1 MFAQSVKLISLR
13 KMATGR
19 AYLLVVPTLL
29 FYLKFTNG
37 EVLSPPY
44 FNLAQERLIYASS
57 TCGVDGPERY
67 CRLTGASSE
76 NGFADPEREII
87 QGQYCDVCNPSY
99 PEKRHPPQYAID
111 GTERWWQS
119 PPLSRGMAY
128 NQVNLTIDLGQEFHV
143 AYVFIKMANS
153 PRPGVWALERS
164 TDFGRSWKPWQ
175 YFADTPSD
183 CMKFFGVQADRDI
196 YADDAVICS
205 TEFSKIVPLE
215 NGEIVVSL
223 VNNRP
228 SAKNFTYASNLQQ
241 WTKATNVRLK
251 LLRTKTLLGHLMA
264 VARQD
269 PTVTRRY
276 FYSIKD
282 ISIGGRCVCNG
293 HANTCDRSDSDN
305 PNLLVCSCKHNT
317 CGNQCETCC
326 PGFVQKKWKQARAD
340 KIFMC
345 EPCECYG
352 HATECLYDEE
362 VDRLGLSVDMYGN
375 YQGGGVCQ
383 NCQHNTYG
391 VNCDKCVAGY
401 YRPYGV
407 LKNDT
412 NACRPC
418 ECDLNVSTGEC
429 EEGSGRCLCRKE
441 YTGLYCDSCA
451 PGYEGYPTCVPCQ
464 CHMNGTDGEIC
475 SLEGGQPCPCKEN
488 FVGNR
493 CDMCASGYYNFPEC
507 TPCACETATGGSV
520 DNNCDVETGQCPC
533 QLNFAGKE
541 CNQCAHGY
549 YNYPA
554 CTLCDCDSSG
564 TSEEICNK
572 TTGQCLCKE
581 NFMFPRCDRCAPGY
595 YNYPMCQECQC
606 AEPGSIEKV
615 CREDGQCPCK
625 PNFGGRTCGRCHPGF
640 YRYPDCA
647 SCNCD
652 RYGSYGETCEQLS
665 GQCDCRLTFD
675 GLSCSK
681 CKEGFYNYPMCE
693 ECNCNPAGAKEIPGY
708 PLGGCGEVI
717 KGQLCECKERVMGRI
732 CDQCMPGYFKLDRN
746 NPLGCEECSCYA
758 PGTVAGLNMCH
769 ASSGQCTCKLD
780 VVGRRC
786 DTCASGFYGLS
797 EANPFGCTECDCD
810 SGGSINLR
818 CEQRT
823 GQCPCKPRVGG
834 RRCDVPER
842 NHFYPTL
849 QQFKYEIE
857 DGHTPEGS
865 RIRYGFDETFFP
877 NFSWRGY
884 AILTAIQPEVEMD
897 IEIKKPSLY
906 RLIYRYVNVNNN
918 VLRGQVMLKPH
929 NPTDVTQSSEVFFQV
944 TTEPMFVTVGSGR
957 DYEFVLNPGRWTV
970 SISSPDILLLDYMVL
985 VPDAYYEATVLQ
997 EKVTRPCKIP
1007 GDQGPCVSYGYPDL
1021 ETFPTVIG
1029 GSGFV
1034 IDRNGSRIPTQV
1046 FPNQIILDELG
1057 IPTLA
1062 QLDNSQRE
1070 LNLNL
1075 QVPRPG
1081 DYVLV
1086 FNYFALSNRSQELDV
1101 EANVDGQTTLGTVL
1115 LYSCK
1120 YSVLCRQVMKNI
1132 DDMPSVITIN
1142 DTINIRVTGDQ
1153 DVDVAIGSVV
1163 AIPYDEWSL
1172 GFIRPSIIC
1181 IRINGICVVSGYTIP
1196 SSGLRIDF
1204 EDPPN
1209 SNLIA
1214 TVVPNHITEKGL
1226 IELNNIHRVVELT
1239 GNIRTPGQYVVLV
1252 HFYMPSEAG
1261 ADLPVTLFTEG
1272 FPPIT
1277 GTFKPRFCPSVY
1289 GCRSQIVFDGTVRN
1303 VISLQPGNFT
1313 IRFNNTM
1320 GRNMLLDYLM
1330 VIPVQQ
1336 FSPSDLN
1343 PQPIDNSAHFLK
1355 WCVGPGFVLVNDTE
1369 FCQSGV
1375 YTLTTDFNN
1384 GGLACGCDTD
1394 GSLSFECSNFGGQC
1408 QCRDN
1413 VIGQKCTQCREGYY
1427 GFPRCKPCNCPYGM
1441 CSPLSGECMCPPRV
1455 TGERCNTCVSATY
1468 GFDPLVGCTD
1478 CKCNAEGVLNR
1489 DMNCDQTTGQ
1499 CTCKDNVGGR
1509 KCDYCLAGFYSFPYC
1524 SPCSN
1529 CDSQGT
1535 QEEICDASSGA
1546 CLCKENVA
1554 APDCDVCEPGSFNLD
1569 PRNPKGCTKCFC
1581 FGTTARCYSSDLV
1594 WGTHKDMLGWAV
1606 TNTVE
1611 GSLRKSETIIAVL
1624 ESDTK
1629 IVDPDQAMY
1638 WIASASY
1645 LGDQVK
1651 SYGGK
1656 LRFEVYS
1663 VVPRGNETSLPSG
1676 PDIILQGGNMTLDH
1690 RYQSKPEPTTMYPVE
1705 ITLNEYNFVR
1715 AEDGLP
1721 VSRETFMMILV
1732 DITAI
1737 HIRANYF
1744 SPTTEVR
1751 LMNVELEQA
1760 VERQDEGTTVNN
1772 EDGAGSWFGNWFGGE
1787 ERTTPAPLP
1796 TALSVE
1802 QCQCP
1807 MGYIG
1812 SSCQDCAAGYYRS
1825 SKSPYRGV
1833 CIPCSCNGHA
1843 DSCDTETGE
1852 CLNCR
1857 DNTMGKHC
1865 EECLPGYYGDALTGV
1880 CQICSCPLPIE
1891 SNNFASGCNVYEGTV
1906 YSCDCLPGYTG
1917 SRCEQCAPGYYGDPT
1932 QEGEVCRP
1940 CQCSGNIDMSDPEA
1954 CSLSTGECLKCLN
1967 NTMGPGCAYC
1977 EDWYHGDAVT
1987 LKNCQACTCD
1997 QCGSVSCDRDLGS
2010 CQCQP
2015 NVEGLNC
2022 DRCKPNTY
2030 GFDSCAGCQ
2039 DCNCGLASVSTQCDS
2054 ITGQC
2059 TCMPGTEGNYC
2070 DQCSEGFWNY
2080 TAAGCQVCE
2089 CEEDGAITCDRVTG
2103 RCQCLPGVTGDRC
2116 DRCLPRYILVPN
2128 KGCQACDSCVH
2139 ILLDDVEALQRST
2152 TNLSITL
2159 ESVSVGMSAN
2169 NRLEEINQA
2178 AINLGPEV
2186 DALLAGPQDISL
2198 EPLSK
2203 ELSEVQTLADD
2214 GKLQSDR
2221 LKTRGQFLTDESK
2234 DLLTAADNI
2243 EAKTAE
2249 VKRETD
2255 EVVQYAENILKQI
2268 YEGIKITNI
2277 DTAIQDSR
2285 RVLDQIK
2292 SANFSGNA
2300 EECTTEEALAKE
2312 LLAQMSFWFA
2322 SGQSNSTRET
2332 LKEAEDIIMRLYD
2345 LQSNARNS
2353 DRGAD
2358 SAQDLVKDLNQQIM
2372 SILKVRLG
2380 TLEMSEKDIQMLHSM
2395 SENLLMDA
2403 QNALGV
2409 SRDAAFEA
2417 ETRASQIDAAVGRMR
2432 DFVGNLTSGLEEAII
2447 KVNESQ
2453 ERAQSLS
2460 EQAQFLENIYTDT
2473 RETSANALNAASA
2486 FQGIVDAIDD
2496 ANNASRVALEAAEKA
2511 QGKSNGVGESSQ
2523 ISKGGST
2530 ALLESARARL
2540 DKTEVELSERLREA
2554 KLSTDDVETM
2564 NDEINRGMNDLKFQI
2579 QELGRYEFEN
2589 RTRDAGIRA
2598 TAAGQRALD
2607 AQEKVG
2613 TILAK
2618 LPEDKNKIDRLANT
2632 VAKTDKNIADATS
2645 QGDFVRDNLPEVITQ
2660 INLLGQRREAVEALR
2675 DGVYTN
2681 LSRLREQIE
2690 LARDAANRIR
2700 VGLEFVGNTTATL
2713 RNPANIES
2721 AGSYSTL
2728 SMYVQT
2734 RQKRALLGY
2743 IGADLMPN
2751 RLTPDYMSLE
2761 LRDGRPVLRYDLG
2774 SGPAEIVSTKDISDG
2789 NWYLIKAKRIGKS
2802 GELVVEGDGDIYQ
2815 VTGESSGTFTVLE
2828 LNPQTTKFY
2837 VGGVPSDVRL
2847 PSPVDSTYY
2856 NGAMEEV
2863 MFDGKPLGLWNFV
2876 AGENNFKGAIERDVM
2891 KSVVSSGFRFNGK
2904 GYVRLSASKVNFKP
2918 AKESIII
2925 LRFKTYAENGL
2936 ILFMGKN
2943 RDFMSLEM
2951 KEGRVFFQ
2959 YDLGGMPATLVAPGT
2974 YNDGEWHKI
2983 QAQRQGR
2990 IGVLT
2995 VDDGETIKAESPG
3008 TMTELSYTDDI
3019 FIGGYNRL
3027 FVPVGIVESRGFDG
3041 CVQDLQFDINKWDL
3055 NKNEAAKGVV
3065 RGCPEQI
3072 LRTATFDQER
3082 RGFISK
3088 ELAASV
3094 GTNFDVTFRIKTLSN
3109 ASMILYTSNNDQTS
3123 GFSVAILR
3131 GRLVVTSDPGGAPTV
3146 LESTVNTYNDG
3157 NWHYVS
3163 IMKMGEKLMMNID
3176 DQEMVNKMGR
3186 SGADVFTERPLYI
3199 GGTDFTMSDRLVAS
3213 TARFSGCMSDFTI
3226 NGDFLNFATIPRQN
3240 VRDVSFSEC
3249 PIEDTETSV
3258 IPTTVLPTFPTDT
3271 EESTMEVTVAPEE
3284 KCRLPS
3290 NVDVESISPGD
3301 EEGFKFGDTLTSRHE
3316 YLDWKSLRVKANIE
3330 IEFKTTSSGG
3340 IMLYATDRRKTDF
3353 ISLIMKDGHLVFSFD
3368 CGSGA
3373 LNLETDQKYNDGK
3386 WHTVEFGRNQ
3396 KTGKI
3401 SVDGGTAKVGTSPGP
3416 TQSLNLRDP
3425 FFVGGINPDLSS
3437 YDKVKK
3443 HLQGVL
3449 GSFEGCMRNMKQNYE
3464 SFGQPNA
3471 TQKVSSCVAN
3481 LERGTFFNDQGGY
3494 ITLYDKYYVG
3504 LDFAF
3509 NLDIRP
3515 RNLSGVILAIYDPA
3529 ENGDYIFLQLVDGKV
3544 VATADNGQGEVK
3556 TEYIPREEN
3565 ALCDGKWHSISVNKA
3580 KNVLLL
3586 TVDGNNAPAGT
3597 GAVGSSE
3604 INTNDPMYIG
3614 GVPDFT
3620 RTGVLT
3626 DRNFSGCIR
3635 NFEIRRGKGELYKAQ
3650 YLSSGD
3656 VTGDVTLNKCPRN

>member
-1 MFAQSVKLISLR
+1 
-13 KMATGR
+13 MAAR
-19 AYLLVVPTLL
+19 RSYLLAVPILI
-29 FYLKFTNG
+29 FYLKFSNG
-37 EVLSPPY
+37 EVLTPPY
-44 FNLAQERLIYASS
+44 FNLAQERRIYASS
-57 TCGVDGPERY
+57 TCGVDVIGPELY

-76 NGFADPEREII
+76 NGFGDPFREII
-87 QGQYCDVCNPSY
+87 QGQYCDNCDPS
-99 PEKRHPPQYAID
+99 EHPPQYAID

-119 PPLSRGMAY
+119 PPLSRGMEY

-153 PRPGVWALERS
+153 PRPGVWSLERS
-164 TDFGRSWKPWQ
+164 TDFGQSWKPWQ

-183 CMKFFGVQADRDI
+183 CMKFFGVAADRDI

-228 SAKNFTYASNLQQ
+228 SAQNFTYANTLQQ

-293 HANTCDRSDSDN
+293 HANTCDRSDSNN
-305 PNLLVCSCKHNT
+305 PNLLVCTCQHNT

-326 PGFVQKKWKQARAD
+326 PGFVQKKWRPARAD

-352 HATECLYDEE
+352 HSTQCIYDEE
-362 VDRLGLSVDMYGN
+362 VDRMGLSVDMYGN
-375 YQGGGVCQ
+375 YAGGGVCQ
-383 NCQHNTYG
+383 NCQHNTFG
-391 VNCDKCVAGY
+391 INCDKCVAGY
-401 YRPYGV
+401 FRPYGV
-407 LKNDT
+407 AKNDT

-418 ECDLNVSTGEC
+418 VCDLNVSTGEC
-429 EEGSGRCLCRKE
+429 EEGSGRCLCRPA
-441 YTGLYCDSCA
+441 YTGLDCDRCA

-464 CHMNGTDGEIC
+464 CHMNGTEGAIC
-475 SLEGGQPCPCKEN
+475 SLDGLPCPCKEN
-488 FVGNR
+488 YVGNR

-507 TPCACETATGGSV
+507 TPCQCETSNGGAS

-533 QLNFAGKE
+533 QPNFAGKE

-549 YNYPA
+549 FKYPA
-554 CTLCDCDSSG
+554 CTLCECDPSG
-564 TSEEICNK
+564 TSEEVCNK
-572 TTGQCLCKE
+572 ETGQCLCKE
-581 NFMFPRCDRCAPGY
+581 NFMFPQCDRCALGY
-595 YNYPMCQECQC
+595 YNYPTCQECQC

-615 CREDGQCPCK
+615 CREDGQCPCR
-625 PNFGGRTCGRCHPGF
+625 PNFGGRTCSRCHPGY
-640 YRYPDCA
+640 YRYPDCS

-665 GQCDCRLTFD
+665 GQCECRPTFD
-675 GLSCSK
+675 GLGCNK
-681 CKEGFYNYPMCE
+681 CKDGFYNYPMCE

-732 CDQCMPGYFKLDRN
+732 CDQCMPGYYNLDRN
-746 NPLGCEECSCYA
+746 NPLGCEECSCYS
-758 PGTVAGLNMCH
+758 PGTVSGLNMCH
-769 ASSGQCTCKLD
+769 AQTGQCTCKLD

-834 RRCDVPER
+834 RRCDVPTR

-857 DGHTPEGS
+857 DGRTPEGS
-865 RIRYGFDETFFP
+865 RIRYGFDDTFFP

-918 VLRGQVMLKPH
+918 VLRGQVMLKPQ
-929 NPTDVTQSSEVFFQV
+929 NPTDVTQNSEVFFQV

-957 DYEFVLNPGRWTV
+957 DYEFVLNPGRWKV

-997 EKVTRPCKIP
+997 EKVTRPCRIP
-1007 GDQGPCVSYGYPDL
+1007 GDQGPCVLYEYPDL
-1021 ETFPTVIG
+1021 EKSPTVIG
-1029 GSGFV
+1029 GSGYV
-1034 IDRNGSRIPTQV
+1034 IDRNGTQTPTQL

-1062 QLDNSQRE
+1062 QLDKSQRE

-1075 QVPRPG
+1075 RVPRPG

-1086 FNYFALSNRSQELDV
+1086 FNYFAMSNRTQELDV
-1101 EANVDGQTTLGTVL
+1101 EADVDGKISTGTVL
-1115 LYSCK
+1115 LYNCQ

-1142 DTINIRVTGDQ
+1142 DTVQIRVSGEE

-1172 GFIRPSIIC
+1172 GYIRPSIIC

-1204 EDPPN
+1204 EEPPN

-1214 TVVPNHITEKGL
+1214 TVLPNHIRETGL
-1226 IELNNIHRVVELT
+1226 IQLNSTNRWVELSGT
-1239 GNIRTPGQYVVLV
+1239 IKNPGQYVMLV
-1252 HFYMPSEAG
+1252 HFYMPTEAG
-1261 ADLPVTLFTEG
+1261 ADLPVTLHTDG

-1277 GTFKPRFCPSVY
+1277 GTFKPRFCPGVS

-1303 VISLQPGNFT
+1303 VVSLQPGNFT
-1313 IRFNNTM
+1313 IMFNNSM
-1320 GRNMLLDYLM
+1320 GRDILLDYLM
-1330 VIPVQQ
+1330 VIPIQQ
-1336 FSPSDLN
+1336 FSQSDLN
-1343 PQPIDNSAHFLK
+1343 PQPIDNSAHFLQ

-1369 FCQSGV
+1369 FCRSGV

-1441 CSPLSGECMCPPRV
+1441 CNPTTGECMCPPRV

-1478 CKCNAEGVLNR
+1478 CRCNAEGVLDR

-1509 KCDYCLAGFYSFPYC
+1509 KCDYCLAGYHSFPYC
-1524 SPCSN
+1524 VQCSN
-1529 CDSQGT
+1529 CDDRGT
-1535 QEEICDASSGA
+1535 QEQICSADTGA

-1554 APDCDVCEPGSFNLD
+1554 APDCDRCESGSFDLD
-1569 PRNPKGCTKCFC
+1569 PMNPKGCTKCFC
-1581 FGTTARCYSSDLV
+1581 FGTTTRCTSSSLV
-1594 WGTHKDMLGWAV
+1594 WAKHRDMLGWSV
-1606 TNTVE
+1606 SNTLE
-1611 GSLRKSETIIAVL
+1611 GSLRESETIIAVL
-1624 ESDTK
+1624 ESDNK
-1629 IVDPDQAMY
+1629 IVDPDQPMY
-1638 WIASASY
+1638 WIAADSY

-1656 LRFEVYS
+1656 LKFEVYA
-1663 VVPRGNETSLPSG
+1663 VVPRENGTRELPAG
-1676 PDIILQGGNMTLDH
+1676 PDVILKGGNMTLH
-1690 RYQSKPEPTTMYPVE
+1690 YRYQTTPEPSTTYPVE

-1715 AEDGLP
+1715 AEDGLR
-1721 VSRETFMMILV
+1721 VSREAFMMVLV

-1744 SPTTEVR
+1744 TPTTEAR
-1751 LMNVELEQA
+1751 LMEVELDQA
-1760 VERQDEGTTVNN
+1760 TDRQLYTTTVDTNG
-1772 EDGAGSWFGNWFGGE
+1772 DGGWFGGWFGGGE
-1787 ERTTPAPLP
+1787 EPTTPLPAP
-1796 TALSVE
+1796 TARSVE

-1807 MGYIG
+1807 VGYVG
-1812 SSCQDCAAGYYRS
+1812 SSCQDCDTGYYRS
-1825 SKSPYRGV
+1825 SKSPYLGV
-1833 CIPCSCNGHA
+1833 CIPCNCHGHA
-1843 DSCDTETGE
+1843 DSCDTDTGE
-1852 CLNCR
+1852 CQNCQN
-1857 DNTMGKHC
+1857 NTMGKFC
-1865 EECLPGYYGDALTGV
+1865 DECLPGYYGDALTEG
-1880 CQICSCPLPIE
+1880 CQICSCPLPID
-1891 SNNFASGCNVYEGTV
+1891 SNNFASSCNVYAGTV
-1906 YSCDCLPGYTG
+1906 YSCNCLTGYTG

-1940 CQCSGNIDMSDPEA
+1940 CECSGNIDMSDPAA
-1954 CSLSTGECLKCLN
+1954 CSLSTGECLRCLN
-1967 NTMGPGCAYC
+1967 NTMGPSCAYC
-1977 EDWYHGDAVT
+1977 QDWYHGDAIT

-1997 QCGSVSCDRDLGS
+1997 QCGSVSCDRESGS

-2015 NVEGLNC
+2015 NVEGPDC
-2022 DRCKPNTY
+2022 DRCKPDTF

-2039 DCNCGLASVSTQCDS
+2039 DCNCGIASVSTQCDGV
-2054 ITGQC
+2054 TGQC
-2059 TCMPGTEGNYC
+2059 TCRPGTEGRYC
-2070 DQCSEGFWNY
+2070 DQCAEGFWNY
-2080 TAAGCQVCE
+2080 TAAGCQACE
-2089 CEEDGAITCDRVTG
+2089 CEDDGAITCDRVTG
-2103 RCQCLPGVTGDRC
+2103 RCQCLPGVTGARC
-2116 DRCLPRYILVPN
+2116 DRCLPRYILVAN

-2139 ILLDDVEALQRST
+2139 ILLDDVEGLQRST
-2152 TNLSITL
+2152 ADLSSTL

-2169 NRLEEINQA
+2169 NRLEEINQS
-2178 AINLGPEV
+2178 AINLRPEV
-2186 DALLAGPQDISL
+2186 DALLAGPQDVTL
-2198 EPLSK
+2198 EPHSLQLAAIQALADKGKVQS
-2203 ELSEVQTLADD
+2203 EMLVTEGQYLSE
-2214 GKLQSDR
+2214 
-2221 LKTRGQFLTDESK
+2221 ESK
-2234 DLLTAADNI
+2234 DLIRDADDI
-2243 EAKTAE
+2243 EAKTAG

-2255 EVVQYAENILKQI
+2255 DVVQYAENILKQI

-2285 RVLDQIK
+2285 RILEQIK
-2292 SANFSGNA
+2292 ATNFSGNA
-2300 EECTTEEALAKE
+2300 EECSTEEGLAREALAK
-2312 LLAQMSFWFA
+2312 MSFLYE
-2322 SGQSNSTRET
+2322 SGQSNSSRQT
-2332 LKEAEDIIMRLYD
+2332 LKKAEDVTLKLYD
-2345 LQSNARNS
+2345 LQNRAQNS
-2353 DRGAD
+2353 DKQAD
-2358 SAQDLVKDLNQQIM
+2358 SAEDLIEDLNQQVL
-2372 SILKVRLG
+2372 SILKVRLNSV
-2380 TLEMSEKDIQMLHSM
+2380 EMSEKDTQMLHSM
-2395 SENLLMDA
+2395 SDDLLVDA
-2403 QNALGV
+2403 
-2409 SRDAAFEA
+2409 RDALDKSRGAATEA
-2417 ETRASQIDAAVGRMR
+2417 EAAASSIDNAVVAMR
-2432 DFVGNLTSGLEEAII
+2432 DFVGNLRSDLVESMI

-2453 ERAQSLS
+2453 EHAQSLS

-2473 RETSANALNAASA
+2473 RETSANALGAANA

-2496 ANNASRVALEAAEKA
+2496 ANNASQVALDAANEAL
-2511 QGKSNGVGESSQ
+2511 GKSNGVGESSQ
-2523 ISKGGST
+2523 NSRSNSSV
-2530 ALLESARARL
+2530 LLESARALL
-2540 DKTEVELSERLREA
+2540 DTTEVALSERLRDA
-2554 KLSTDDVETM
+2554 KLSTDEVESM
-2564 NDEINRGMNDLKFQI
+2564 NARISSGMNDLKFQT
-2579 QELGRYEFEN
+2579 QDLGRYEYEN
-2589 RTRDAGIRA
+2589 RTRDAGNRA
-2598 TAAGQRALD
+2598 TVAGQQALD

-2613 TILAK
+2613 MILNK
-2618 LPEDKNKIDRLANT
+2618 LPEDKQKTERLLNAMT
-2632 VAKTDKNIADATS
+2632 KTGKSISDAVS
-2645 QGDFVRDNLPEVITQ
+2645 QGEFVKDNLPQVIRQ
-2660 INLLGQRREAVEALR
+2660 INLLGQKRDSVEALR
-2675 DGVYTN
+2675 ESVFAN

-2700 VGLEFVGNTTATL
+2700 VGLEFVGNTSVTL
-2713 RNPANIES
+2713 RNPANIDS

-2728 SMYVQT
+2728 SMFVQT
-2734 RQKRALLGY
+2734 RSKRALLAY
-2743 IGADLMPN
+2743 VGADMMPN
-2751 RLTPDYMSLE
+2751 RLTPDFMSLE
-2761 LRDGRPVLRYDLG
+2761 LKDGFPVLRYNLG
-2774 SGPAEIVSTKDISDG
+2774 SGTAEIVSEQSVSDG
-2789 NWYLIKAKRIGKS
+2789 RWYLIKAKRIGKL
-2802 GELVVEGDGDIYQ
+2802 GELVVEGDNNIMNK
-2815 VTGESSGTFTVLE
+2815 VTGTSMGTFTVLE

-2837 VGGVPSDVRL
+2837 VGGVPSDIRL
-2847 PSPVDSTYY
+2847 PSNVSSTFYE
-2856 NGAMEEV
+2856 GGMEEV
-2863 MFDGKPLGLWNFV
+2863 MFDDKPLGLWNFV
-2876 AGENNFKGAIERDVM
+2876 EGENNFKGAIERDVM
-2891 KSVVSSGFRFNGK
+2891 KSVVTNGFRFNGK
-2904 GYVRLSASKVNFKP
+2904 GYVKLSASKVNFKP
-2918 AKESIII
+2918 AKKSNII
-2925 LRFKTYAENGL
+2925 LRFKTYADNGL
-2936 ILFMGKN
+2936 IFYMGKN

-2951 KEGRVFFQ
+2951 KEGRVLFQ
-2959 YDLGGMPATLVAPGT
+2959 FDLGGMPAKLITPKT
-2974 YNDGEWHKI
+2974 FNDGQWHKI
-2983 QAQRQGR
+2983 QAQREEQ

-2995 VDDGETIKAESPG
+2995 VDGEIIQGRSPG
-3008 TMTELSYTDDI
+3008 SLTEMSYTDDI

-3027 FVPVGIVESRGFDG
+3027 FVPNNYVVSQGFDG
-3041 CVQDLQFDINKWDL
+3041 CIQDLQFDINKWDL

-3072 LRTATFDQER
+3072 LRTATFDAER
-3082 RGFISK
+3082 RGYIAK
-3088 ELAASV
+3088 DLATSV
-3094 GTNFDVTFRIKTLSN
+3094 GANFDVTFRMKTLSN
-3109 ASMILYTSNNDQTS
+3109 SSMILYTSNNDQTS
-3123 GFSVAILR
+3123 GFSVAIFR
-3131 GRLVVTSDPGGAPTV
+3131 GRLFVTSGPDGDPTV
-3146 LESTVNTYNDG
+3146 LQSTVNTYNDG

-3163 IMKMGEKLMMNID
+3163 IMKMGAKLVMNID
-3176 DQEMVNKMGR
+3176 DQEMVEKMGR
-3186 SGADVFTERPLYI
+3186 SGADVLTERPLYI
-3199 GGTDFTMSDRLVAS
+3199 GGTDFTMSDRLVSS

-3226 NGDFLNFATIPRQN
+3226 NGDFLNFATIPRQK
-3240 VRDVSFSEC
+3240 VREVSFSEC
-3249 PIEDTETSV
+3249 PIEDTEVSV
-3258 IPTTVLPTFPTDT
+3258 TTATPRPTFPT
-3271 EESTMEVTVAPEE
+3271 EIEVTSTEATEAPEE
-3284 KCRLPS
+3284 KCRLPQS
-3290 NVDVESISPGD
+3290 VDIESITPGE
-3301 EEGFKFGDTLTSRHE
+3301 EEGIKFGDTMTSRYE
-3316 YLDWKSLRVKANIE
+3316 YEDWKSMRVSTNIML
-3330 IEFKTTSSGG
+3330 EFKTTSSGG
-3340 IMLYATDRRKTDF
+3340 VMLYATDRRKTDTV
-3353 ISLIMKDGHLVFSFD
+3353 SLFMKDGYLVFAFD
-3368 CGSGA
+3368 CGSGM
-3373 LNLETDQKYNDGK
+3373 LYLQTDEKYNDGK
-3386 WHTVEFGRNQ
+3386 WHSVEFGRNQ

-3401 SVDGGTAKVGTSPGP
+3401 SVDGGTPQEGLSPGP
-3416 TQSLNLRDP
+3416 TRSLNVRRP
-3425 FFVGGINPDLSS
+3425 YFVGGITPQLQSHE
-3437 YDKVKK
+3437 KVKK

-3449 GSFEGCMRNMKQNYE
+3449 GSFEGCMRNMKQSSE
-3464 SFGQPNA
+3464 SFGIPKNE
-3471 TQKVSSCVAN
+3471 QKVSSCVTN
-3481 LERGTFFNDQGGY
+3481 LERGSFFNDQGGY

-3515 RNLSGVILAIYDPA
+3515 RNLSGVILAIHNPV
-3529 ENGDYIFLQLVDGKV
+3529 ENGDFILLQLVDGKV
-3544 VATADNGQGEVK
+3544 IATADNGQGEVT
-3556 TEYIPREEN
+3556 TEYVPQVEN
-3565 ALCDGKWHSISVNKA
+3565 ALCDGEWHHISVNKA

-3586 TVDGNNAPAGT
+3586 TVDESNAPAGT

-3614 GVPDFT
+3614 GVPDFNL
-3620 RTGVLT
+3620 RGVQV

-3650 YLSSGD
+3650 YLSSGE
-3656 VTGDVTLNKCPRN
+3656 VTGDVTLNKCPKN